1 VAAQASGLERVHQ
14 YGSRP
19 GLFKGEASLPR
30 GQQTAFQPSGNGISG
45 QATALSLAAL
55 GVRLGVFV
63 IGK

>member
-1 VAAQASGLERVHQ
+1 VHQ